1 MTRDASIMEDALA
14 HAEERIRELEDDYAR
29 LDAYCE
35 LLIDCLDDACDHMK
49 PVEVEKLRIRHKR
62 AMEVI
67 S

>member
-1 MTRDASIMEDALA
+1 MDRDASIMEDALA
-14 HAEERIRELEDDYAR
+14 HADERIRELESDYER

-35 LLIDCLDDACDHMK
+35 LLIDCLDDPCDHMK
-49 PVEVEKLRIRHKR
+49 TVEVEKLRIRHKR